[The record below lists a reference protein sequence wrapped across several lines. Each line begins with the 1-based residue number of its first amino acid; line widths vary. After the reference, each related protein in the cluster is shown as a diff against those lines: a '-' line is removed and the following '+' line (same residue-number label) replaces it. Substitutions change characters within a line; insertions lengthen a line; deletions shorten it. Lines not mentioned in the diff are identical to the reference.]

1 MADNAKNENYEKAIQ
16 WATKYLE
23 EHTEPREVRFKQG
36 VICNSDIDMVRVS
49 LSRLTHAKGR
59 AQQASYNKIR
69 DFKIYLSQNLT

>member
-16 WATKYLE
+16 WATEYLE
-23 EHTEPREVRFKQG
+23 THTEPREVRFKQG
-36 VICNSDIDMVRVS
+36 VICHSDIDMIKTN
-49 LSRLTHAKGR
+49 LSRLVHAKGR